1 MSLRSFSNY
10 RGVLALDPDE
20 WPGEW
25 ESLLDGF
32 PLLTSNRRTC
42 FEFERETTVVVL
54 GPDAQMMKEVVGF
67 FDLVLSRQVP
77 APNGGVVFLDVSGQ
91 VFKTNWE
98 LRECWDWQYVLQR
111 TKAEQSFLQCFGATG
126 AIVEFRHVGADIQA
140 QHLDYE
146 HPSGLEGS
154 RADLQGVVL
163 KSAGR
168 FVEEVGGILDY
179 LQALL
184 AFAAEIGKTASFANA
199 FGLPPESSVDNASRF
214 RQGVE

>member
-1 MSLRSFSNY
+1 MSLRSFSSY
-10 RGVLALDPDE
+10 HCLLALDPDE

-54 GPDAQMMKEVVGF
+54 GPDAQLMEEVVGF
-67 FDLVLSRQVP
+67 LDLVLSRQVP
-77 APNGGVVFLDVSGQ
+77 APNGGVVFLDGSGQ

-98 LRECWDWQYVLQR
+98 LRETWDWQIILQR
-111 TKAEQSFLQCFGATG
+111 LQSEESFLQCFAASG
-126 AIVEFRHVGADIQA
+126 AIVEFRHVVEDIQV
-140 QHLDYE
+140 QDLDYE

-163 KSAGR
+163 KNAGR

-184 AFAAEIGKTASFANA
+184 AFAARIGKTASFANA
-199 FGLPPESSVDNASRF
+199 FGLPPENSVDHASRF